1 MRKQLAH
8 HQLRD
13 EMPRNPNSRPLFS
26 CAHRSWCGA
35 GKLLMR
41 SRQVGNCFRWFR
53 IGEPSPI
60 NFQWIQQ
67 WCGMLLKRWGSFKI
81 CFPCNCHR
89 ECECESYPRYLFI
102 YIYILYIYMCV
113 YIYPTW
119 CPQLAATSHL
129 QRTLVPG
136 CEIRGRHA
144 GHSGTADRNIVQFL
158 VTHHIPQYRHL
169 KLGSPILQHSRVS
182 IGWSKMVQIIFSKV
196 VHPINIHQLVSPRS
210 FVGLVSPH

>member
-1 MRKQLAH
+1 MMRHATETMGELQ
-8 HQLRD
+8 
-13 EMPRNPNSRPLFS
+13 NLFS
-26 CAHRSWCGA
+26 VQLPSWMWMWVLS
-35 GKLLMR
+35 K
-41 SRQVGNCFRWFR
+41 
-53 IGEPSPI
+53 IPI
-60 NFQWIQQ
+60 
-67 WCGMLLKRWGSFKI
+67 
-81 CFPCNCHR
+81 H
-89 ECECESYPRYLFI
+89 
-102 YIYILYIYMCV
+102 IYILYIYIYVCV